1 MSSWIFNVAVV
12 GSLAYLYAADGDLEV
27 FKEKVSSDAK
37 RVVEQ
42 VQEWKQEQHAAVD
55 YQQLHQQVAATP
67 EVAQRRS
74 EILQNQSAS
83 DPAVEESFAV
93 QMDLDEGIS
102 EVDAHALAQADENS
116 LAGLMSSGERRQ
128 ALHQLAEEM
137 EMRYLQ
143 RGDF

>member
-1 MSSWIFNVAVV
+1 MSSWVFNVAVV

-42 VQEWKQEQHAAVD
+42 VQEWKQEQHSTVD
-55 YQQLHQQVAATP
+55 YQQLHQQVAAAP
-67 EVAQRRS
+67 EVAERRR
-74 EILQNQSAS
+74 EILE
-83 DPAVEESFAV
+83 DLPGGEAVDDEPLAFQDDLVDEVAESHMAE
-93 QMDLDEGIS
+93 DE
-102 EVDAHALAQADENS
+102 VNS
-116 LAGLMSSGERRQ
+116 LAGLMSAGERRQ

-143 RGDF
+143 RGAF